1 MKLAKLVVALIVTTG
16 LAGCATEP
24 PTLKKGES
32 IVNLQTQI
40 GDQMLAR
47 RLDAQ
52 RSENLTYFKVLP
64 GARTMELGIVTKG
77 YQENQHRCVAT
88 LAYNNFLPNEY
99 CTLNQSSSEREVKVE
114 LFDSKGSALAQTDKV
129 ACL

>member
-1 MKLAKLVVALIVTTG
+1 MKFAKSVVALIVATG

-24 PTLKKGES
+24 PTLENGES
-32 IVNLQTQI
+32 IVILQTQI

-47 RLDAQ
+47 RLDGQ
-52 RSENLTYFKVLP
+52 RAENLTYFIVLP

-77 YQENQHRCVAT
+77 YQENQHRCIAT
-88 LAYNNFLPNEY
+88 LAYNNFLPNEHY
-99 CTLNQSSSEREVKVE
+99 TLNQSSSGREVKVE
-114 LFDSKGSALAQTDKV
+114 LLDSKGNALTQIDKV